1 MFQGV
6 EPAPAFLARTGVG
19 AGALPNVGD
28 AETDDLVA
36 LIEEA
41 VHRAQNSVYEARKRF
56 DDKMSSELLVLAE
69 KREALLAKHQRRIA
83 DLFDGLDDQARARTK
98 REREERRDQGRIR
111 PVVGLD
117 QADPR
122 DPERSEPIRPP
133 GRGFPGLNDAD
144 RTGRNLERQRVLLG
158 ALPPDRL
165 RGRRPGAARALARG
179 GKGGR
184 DAAGSPA
191 GEGRSAL
198 APLGVRLQGRAQ
210 RPEAPPHLP
219 RVRPRIPRRPRLRAR
234 VPAGS
239 RRGGEA
245 AADHRACAPT
255 SRGTIASGSWRPSAP
270 RDADFET
277 GPLHLRFRC
286 EQFEGIDDAVDVEKR
301 RKDTAETAI
310 NKGIF
315 ALRHPPRFVILL
327 SMAHAVL
334 IDREKWSES
343 RLLSF
348 DFGEIFTRG
357 DFATIGAV
365 AALLHATSLAPDS
378 GTPLVDRIDE
388 ESHRHAYGVSQDLKF
403 SLREAI
409 ELLGNEAATLIVEK
423 RREQQKGVFS
433 GENALD
439 AGILSTECLRY
450 MYRLLFLLYIEARP
464 QLGFA
469 PMNAEAYRSGYS
481 LESLRDLA
489 LVPLETEEDK
499 NGHFISDTIDT
510 LFRVVFEGTPAS
522 GMPEQA
528 KQEVFTFAP
537 VRARLFDPDA
547 IGTYLRGLRFR
558 NSVMQRIVE
567 LLSLSRESRGRNRG
581 RISYVNLGISQ
592 LGAVYEFAALV
603 LRLLRRREPDRAEA
617 EG

>member
-1 MFQGV
+1 MPI
-6 EPAPAFLARTGVG
+6 ELAGIS
-19 AGALPNVGD
+19 NVNEFYSEHYLQTVFEGD
-28 AETDDLVA
+28 V
-36 LIEEA
+36 
-41 VHRAQNSVYEARKRF
+41 Q
-56 DDKMSSELLVLAE
+56 EL
-69 KREALLAKHQRRIA
+69 
-83 DLFDGLDDQARARTK
+83 RARW
-98 REREERRDQGRIR
+98 REEEKAG
-111 PVVGLD
+111 
-117 QADPR
+117 
-122 DPERSEPIRPP
+122 E
-133 GRGFPGLNDAD
+133 
-144 RTGRNLERQRVLLG
+144 T
-158 ALPPDRL
+158 PPDRRL
-165 RGRRPGAARALARG
+165 EKAGARWR
-179 GKGGR
+179 
-184 DAAGSPA
+184 
-191 GEGRSAL
+191 RSASDYKAERNDRKRL
-198 APLGVRLQGRAQ
+198 LIFREFAHEFLDALGYARVFRLVPDA
-210 RPEAPPHLP
+210 EEKLLP
-219 RVRPRIPRRPRLRAR
+219 ITALRADVAGHDR
-234 VPAGS
+234 VWVV
-239 RRGGEA
+239 E
-245 AADHRACAPT
+245 T
-255 SRGTIASGSWRPSAP
+255 VAP

-277 GPLHLRFRC
+277 GPLQLRFRC

-499 NGHFISDTIDT
+499 NGSFISDTIDT

-592 LGAVYEFAALV
+592 LGAVYESLLSFSGFFAAENLIE
-603 LRLLRRREPDRAEA
+603 LKPKDDPNPGPL
-617 EG
+617 

>member
-1 MFQGV
+1 MPIELAGISNVNEFYSEHYLQTVFEGDV
-6 EPAPAFLARTGVG
+6 QELRARWRAEEKAGGNPADRRLEK
-19 AGALPNVGD
+19 AGARWRRLVSD
-28 AETDDLVA
+28 YKAERND
-36 LIEEA
+36 
-41 VHRAQNSVYEARKRF
+41 RKR
-56 DDKMSSELLVLAE
+56 LLIF
-69 KREALLAKHQRRIA
+69 REFAQE
-83 DLFDGLDDQARARTK
+83 F
-98 REREERRDQGRIR
+98 
-111 PVVGLD
+111 
-117 QADPR
+117 
-122 DPERSEPIRPP
+122 
-133 GRGFPGLNDAD
+133 
-144 RTGRNLERQRVLLG
+144 LG
-158 ALPPDRL
+158 ALGYERDFRLIPDAEEKLLPVTAL
-165 RGRRPGAARALARG
+165 RA
-179 GKGGR
+179 
-184 DAAGSPA
+184 DAAG
-191 GEGRSAL
+191 RD
-198 APLGVRLQGRAQ
+198 
-210 RPEAPPHLP
+210 
-219 RVRPRIPRRPRLRAR
+219 RVW
-234 VPAGS
+234 VV
-239 RRGGEA
+239 E
-245 AADHRACAPT
+245 T
-255 SRGTIASGSWRPSAP
+255 VAP

-277 GPLHLRFRC
+277 GPLQLRFRC
-286 EQFEGIDDAVDVEKR
+286 EQFEGIDEATDVENRQKG
-301 RKDTAETAI
+301 TAETAI

-315 ALRHPPRFVILL
+315 ALRQPPRFVILL

-334 IDREKWSES
+334 IDREKWGES

-348 DFGEIFTRG
+348 DFGEIFGRD

-365 AALLHATSLAPDS
+365 AALLHATSLAPES

-510 LFRVVFEGTPAS
+510 LFRIVFEGTPAS
-522 GMPEQA
+522 RMPEQA

-567 LLSLSRESRGRNRG
+567 LLSLSREARGRNRG

-592 LGAVYEFAALV
+592 LGAVYESLLSFSGFFAAENLIELKPKDQPNPGPLEPAYFAPERRAAEFEQAEIV
-603 LRLLRRREPDRAEA
+603 YDRNSPAQEVSEGDLHLPAVRSQPREFGLLLHAGAARAHAGQVRIERAPRRQ
-617 EG
+617 EGRRYPRT